1 MVSAR
6 LVHVFRLPVEDLW
19 SLIGDFGETGRWSGR
34 SADACVQTG
43 EGIGALR
50 TLTLWDGRQII
61 DRLDAQG
68 EYFYR
73 YSIVTS
79 PMPVSS
85 YTATMSVSPVD
96 ATSSQLIWSG
106 EFEPAGMSDTEAIQF
121 WQGVYEMGVQ
131 LMEKTIAKRG
141 LPSAH

>member
-1 MVSAR
+1 MASAR
-6 LVHVFRLPVEDLW
+6 LVHVFKLPVEDLW

-34 SADACVQTG
+34 PAEACVRTG

-50 TLTLWDGRQII
+50 TLTLGDGRQIV
-61 DRLDAQG
+61 DRLEAQG

-85 YTATMSVSPVD
+85 YTATMSASPVD

-121 WQGVYEMGVQ
+121 WLSVYKMGVQ
-131 LMEKTIAKRG
+131 LMEKTIAKHG
-141 LPSAH
+141 VLSAR